1 MASIIDYINDNNLTA
16 QEIASK
22 IEEKLEIE
30 KAKLDTETRR
40 KCRTFWVS
48 VLILSLILEYCVLY
62 DVWH

>member
-48 VLILSLILEYCVLY
+48 VLILSLILEYFVLY

>member
-1 MASIIDYINDNNLTA
+1 MASIIDYINNNLTA

-48 VLILSLILEYCVLY
+48 VLILSLILEYFVLY